1 MTLASAGEPLVRMRG
16 IVKRFP
22 GVLANDHVD
31 FDLLPG
37 EIHALLGENGA
48 GKTTLMNIL
57 YGIYQPDEG
66 EIIVRGRRVRIRSP
80 RDAIRQG
87 IGMVHQHF
95 LLVDK
100 HTVAENLAMGYARSF
115 LNPLKEVKARIR
127 DLGERYGIRV
137 DPDAY
142 VWQLSVGEQQRVEI
156 VKALYPGADILVL
169 DEPTSVLTP
178 QEAEDLFE
186 VLGRMRDDGKGIVFI
201 THKLPEVFRV
211 ADRVTVMRRG
221 RVVGTLPIERAT
233 RESLARMMVG
243 REVVFE
249 LERPP
254 SRPGKPVLVV
264 RDLVVQGDSGRDAV
278 RGISFEVREG
288 EIFGIA
294 GVAGNGQKELVHAIV
309 GLRRVKSGSIRVMG
323 VEVANR
329 SPREIAE
336 LGVGHIPEERL
347 RLGIVPD
354 MSVAENSV
362 LKSYYRPPYRRGVL
376 LDYGEI
382 RRTAE
387 SLIEEYEIDAP
398 SPDARAGLLSGGNI
412 QKLIVGRELTRDPTL
427 IVASNPTF
435 GLDVGATERTRRL
448 LLRKRAE
455 GRAILLVSGDLDE
468 VIQLSDRL
476 AVMYE
481 GRFVGIVE
489 PDRTSRERIGLM
501 MSGSEMEVAQ

>member
-1 MTLASAGEPLVRMRG
+1 MTRASDGEPLVRMEG

-31 FDLLPG
+31 FELLPG

-66 EIIVRGRRVRIRSP
+66 QIFVKGKRVEIRSP
-80 RDAIRQG
+80 KDAIRLG

-100 HTVAENLAMGYARSF
+100 HTVAENLAMGYARSI
-115 LNPLKEVKARIR
+115 LNPLREVKARIR
-127 DLGERYGIRV
+127 DFAEKYGIQV

-142 VWQLSVGEQQRVEI
+142 IWQLSVGEQQKVEI
-156 VKALYPGADILVL
+156 VKALYAGADILIL

-178 QEAEDLFE
+178 QEARDLFN
-186 VLGRMRDDGKGIVFI
+186 VLRRMKKDGKGIVFI
-201 THKLPEVFRV
+201 THKLSEVFEV

-221 RVVGTLPIERAT
+221 RVVGTLRVEEAT
-233 RESLARMMVG
+233 KESLARMMVG
-243 REVVFE
+243 RDVVFE
-249 LERPP
+249 LEKV
-254 SRPGKPVLVV
+254 PGKPGRPVLEV
-264 RDLVVQGDSGRDAV
+264 RDLVVLGDRGREAV
-278 RGISFEVREG
+278 KGVSFEVREG
-288 EIFGIA
+288 EIFGVA
-294 GVAGNGQKELVHAIV
+294 GVAGNGQRELVQAIV
-309 GLRRVKSGSIRVMG
+309 GLRRVKSGSVRVMG
-323 VEVANR
+323 VDATNK

-347 RLGIVPD
+347 KFGIVPD

-362 LKSYYRPPYRRGVL
+362 LKSYYRPPYRKGLL

-387 SLIEEYEIDAP
+387 SLINEYEIAVP
-398 SPDARAGLLSGGNI
+398 SPDTQARLLSGGNM
-412 QKLIVGRELTRDPTL
+412 QKLIVGREIRRDPKL

-435 GLDVGATERTRRL
+435 GLDVGATEYIRKL
-448 LLRKRAE
+448 LLRKRDE

-468 VIQLSDRL
+468 VIQLSDRI
-476 AVMYE
+476 AVMFE
-481 GRFVGIVE
+481 GRFVGIVRPE
-489 PDRTSRERIGLM
+489 EVTREEIGLM
-501 MSGSEMEVAQ
+501 MSGSEVLS

>member
-1 MTLASAGEPLVRMRG
+1 MTRASDGEPLVRMEG

-22 GVLANDHVD
+22 GVLANDHID
-31 FDLLPG
+31 FELLPG

-66 EIIVRGRRVRIRSP
+66 QIFVKGKRVKIRSP
-80 RDAIRQG
+80 KDAIRLG

-115 LNPLKEVKARIR
+115 LNPLREVKARIR
-127 DLGERYGIRV
+127 DFTEKYGIQV

-142 VWQLSVGEQQRVEI
+142 IWQLSVGEQQKVEI
-156 VKALYPGADILVL
+156 VKALYAGADILIL

-178 QEAEDLFE
+178 QEARDLFN
-186 VLGRMRDDGKGIVFI
+186 VLRRMKEDGKGIVFI
-201 THKLPEVFRV
+201 THKLSEVFEV

-221 RVVGTLPIERAT
+221 RVVGTLRVEEAT
-233 RESLARMMVG
+233 KESLARMMVG
-243 REVVFE
+243 RDVVFE
-249 LERPP
+249 LEKV
-254 SRPGKPVLVV
+254 PGKPGRPVLEV
-264 RDLVVQGDSGRDAV
+264 RDLIVLGDRGREAV
-278 RGISFEVREG
+278 KGVSFEVREG
-288 EIFGIA
+288 EIFGVA
-294 GVAGNGQKELVHAIV
+294 GVAGNGQRELVQAIV
-309 GLRRVKSGSIRVMG
+309 GLRRVKSGSVRVIG
-323 VEVANR
+323 VDATNK

-347 RLGIVPD
+347 KFGIIPD

-362 LKSYYRPPYRRGVL
+362 LKSYYRPPYRKGLL

-387 SLIEEYEIDAP
+387 SLINEYEIAVP
-398 SPDARAGLLSGGNI
+398 SPDTQARLLSGGNM
-412 QKLIVGRELTRDPTL
+412 QKLIVGREIRRDPKL

-435 GLDVGATERTRRL
+435 GLDVGATEYIRKL
-448 LLRKRAE
+448 LLRKRDE
-455 GRAILLVSGDLDE
+455 GRAVLLVSGDLDE
-468 VIQLSDRL
+468 VIQLSDRI
-476 AVMYE
+476 AVMFE
-481 GRFVGIVE
+481 GRFVGIVRPE
-489 PDRTSRERIGLM
+489 EVTREEIGLM
-501 MSGSEMEVAQ
+501 MSGSEVLS

>member
-1 MTLASAGEPLVRMRG
+1 MEG

-22 GVLANDHVD
+22 GVLANDHVN
-31 FDLLPG
+31 FELLPG

-57 YGIYQPDEG
+57 YGIYQPDDG
-66 EIIVRGRRVRIRSP
+66 KIFVKGKKVRIRSP
-80 RDAIRQG
+80 RDAIRLG

-115 LNPLKEVKARIR
+115 LNPLREVKDRIR
-127 DLGERYGIRV
+127 DFAEKYGIQV

-142 VWQLSVGEQQRVEI
+142 IWQLSVGEQQKVEI
-156 VKALYPGADILVL
+156 VKALYAGADILIL

-178 QEAEDLFE
+178 QEARDLFN
-186 VLGRMRDDGKGIVFI
+186 VLRRMKEDGKGIVFI
-201 THKLPEVFRV
+201 THKLSEVFEV

-221 RVVGTLPIERAT
+221 RVVGTLRVEEAT
-233 RESLARMMVG
+233 KESLARMMVG
-243 REVVFE
+243 RDVVFE
-249 LERPP
+249 LEKVL
-254 SRPGKPVLVV
+254 GKPGRPVLEVK
-264 RDLVVQGDSGRDAV
+264 DLVVLGDRGREAV
-278 RGISFEVREG
+278 KGVSFEVREG
-288 EIFGIA
+288 EIFGVA
-294 GVAGNGQKELVHAIV
+294 GVAGNGQRELVQAIV
-309 GLRRVKSGSIRVMG
+309 GLRRVKSGSVSVMG
-323 VEVANR
+323 VDATNK

-347 RLGIVPD
+347 KFGIVPD

-362 LKSYYRPPYRRGVL
+362 LKSYYRPPYRRGLL

-387 SLIEEYEIDAP
+387 SLINEYEIAVP
-398 SPDARAGLLSGGNI
+398 SPDTQARLLSGGNM
-412 QKLIVGRELTRDPTL
+412 QKLIVGREIRRDPKL

-435 GLDVGATERTRRL
+435 GLDVGATEYIRKL
-448 LLRKRAE
+448 LLKKRDE

-468 VIQLSDRL
+468 VIQLSDRI
-476 AVMYE
+476 AVMFE
-481 GRFVGIVE
+481 GRFVGVVRPE
-489 PDRTSRERIGLM
+489 EVTREEIGLM
-501 MSGSEMEVAQ
+501 MSGSEVL

>member
-1 MTLASAGEPLVRMRG
+1 MTRASNGEPLVRMEG

-31 FDLLPG
+31 FELLPG

-66 EIIVRGRRVRIRSP
+66 QIFVKGRRVRIRSP
-80 RDAIRQG
+80 RDAIRLG

-100 HTVAENLAMGYARSF
+100 HTVAENLAMGYAKSF
-115 LNPLKEVKARIR
+115 LNPLREVKARIR
-127 DLGERYGIRV
+127 DFTERYGIQV

-142 VWQLSVGEQQRVEI
+142 IWQLSVGEQQKVEI
-156 VKALYPGADILVL
+156 VKALYAGADILIL

-178 QEAEDLFE
+178 QEARDLFN
-186 VLGRMRDDGKGIVFI
+186 VLRRMREDGKGIVFI
-201 THKLPEVFRV
+201 THKLSEVFEV

-221 RVVGTLPIERAT
+221 KVVGTLRVEEAT
-233 RESLARMMVG
+233 KEALARMMVG
-243 REVVFE
+243 RDVVFE
-249 LERPP
+249 LERTPG
-254 SRPGKPVLVV
+254 RPGEPVLEV
-264 RDLVVQGDSGRDAV
+264 RDLTVLGDRGREAV
-278 RGISFEVREG
+278 RGVSFEVREG

-294 GVAGNGQKELVHAIV
+294 GVAGNGQRELVQAIV
-309 GLRRVKSGSIRVMG
+309 GLRRVKSGSVRVTG
-323 VEVANR
+323 VDATNR

-347 RLGIVPD
+347 KFGIVPD

-362 LKSYYRPPYRRGVL
+362 LKSYYRPPYRKGLL

-387 SLIEEYEIDAP
+387 SLINEYEIAVP
-398 SPDARAGLLSGGNI
+398 SPDTRARLLSGGNM
-412 QKLIVGRELTRDPTL
+412 QKLIVGREIRRDPKL

-435 GLDVGATERTRRL
+435 GLDVGATEYIRKL
-448 LLRKRAE
+448 LLRKRDE
-455 GRAILLVSGDLDE
+455 RKAILLVSGDLDE
-468 VIQLSDRL
+468 VIQLSDRI
-476 AVMYE
+476 AVMFE
-481 GRFVGIVE
+481 GRFVGIVRPE
-489 PDRTSRERIGLM
+489 EVTREEIGLM
-501 MSGSEMEVAQ
+501 MSGSEVLP

>member
-1 MTLASAGEPLVRMRG
+1 LTRASDGEPLVRMEG

-31 FDLLPG
+31 FELLPG

-66 EIIVRGRRVRIRSP
+66 QIFVKGKRVEIRSP
-80 RDAIRQG
+80 KDAIRLG

-100 HTVAENLAMGYARSF
+100 HTVAENLAMGYARSI
-115 LNPLKEVKARIR
+115 LNPLREVKARIR
-127 DLGERYGIRV
+127 DFAEKYGIQV

-142 VWQLSVGEQQRVEI
+142 IWQLSVGEQQKVEI
-156 VKALYPGADILVL
+156 VKALYAGADILIL

-178 QEAEDLFE
+178 QEARDLFN
-186 VLGRMRDDGKGIVFI
+186 VLRRMKKDGKGIVFI
-201 THKLPEVFRV
+201 THKLSEVFEV

-221 RVVGTLPIERAT
+221 RVVGTLRVEEAT
-233 RESLARMMVG
+233 KESLARMMVG
-243 REVVFE
+243 RDVVFE
-249 LERPP
+249 LEKV
-254 SRPGKPVLVV
+254 PGKPGRPVLEV
-264 RDLVVQGDSGRDAV
+264 RDLVVLGDRGREAV
-278 RGISFEVREG
+278 KGVSFEVREG
-288 EIFGIA
+288 EIFGVA
-294 GVAGNGQKELVHAIV
+294 GVAGNGQRELVQAIV
-309 GLRRVKSGSIRVMG
+309 GLRRVKSGSVRVMG
-323 VEVANR
+323 VDATNK

-347 RLGIVPD
+347 KFGIVPD

-362 LKSYYRPPYRRGVL
+362 LKSYYRPPYRKGLL

-387 SLIEEYEIDAP
+387 SLINEYEIAVP
-398 SPDARAGLLSGGNI
+398 SPDTQARLLSGGNM
-412 QKLIVGRELTRDPTL
+412 QKLIVGREIRRDPKL

-435 GLDVGATERTRRL
+435 GLDVGATEYIRKL
-448 LLRKRAE
+448 LLRKRDE

-468 VIQLSDRL
+468 VIQLSDRI
-476 AVMYE
+476 AVMFE
-481 GRFVGIVE
+481 GRFVGIVRPE
-489 PDRTSRERIGLM
+489 EVTREEIGLM
-501 MSGSEMEVAQ
+501 MSGSEVLS

>member
-1 MTLASAGEPLVRMRG
+1 MTRGSDGEPLVRMEG

-22 GVLANDHVD
+22 GVLANDHVN
-31 FDLLPG
+31 FELLPG

-57 YGIYQPDEG
+57 YGIYQPDDGKIFVKGKE
-66 EIIVRGRRVRIRSP
+66 VRIRSP
-80 RDAIRQG
+80 RDAIRLG

-115 LNPLKEVKARIR
+115 LNPLREVKDRIR
-127 DLGERYGIRV
+127 DFAEKYGIQV

-142 VWQLSVGEQQRVEI
+142 IWQLSVGEQQKVEI
-156 VKALYPGADILVL
+156 VKALYAGADILIL

-178 QEAEDLFE
+178 QEARDLFN
-186 VLGRMRDDGKGIVFI
+186 VLRRMKEDGKGIVFI
-201 THKLPEVFRV
+201 THKLSEVFEV

-221 RVVGTLPIERAT
+221 RVVGTLRVEEAT
-233 RESLARMMVG
+233 KESLARMMVG
-243 REVVFE
+243 RDVVFE
-249 LERPP
+249 LEKV
-254 SRPGKPVLVV
+254 PGKPGRPVLEV
-264 RDLVVQGDSGRDAV
+264 RDLIVLGDRGREAV
-278 RGISFEVREG
+278 KGISFEVREG
-288 EIFGIA
+288 EIFGVA
-294 GVAGNGQKELVHAIV
+294 GVAGNGQRELVQAIV
-309 GLRRVKSGSIRVMG
+309 GLRRVKSGSVSVMG
-323 VEVANR
+323 VDATNK

-347 RLGIVPD
+347 KFGIVPD

-362 LKSYYRPPYRRGVL
+362 LKSYYRPPYRRGLL

-387 SLIEEYEIDAP
+387 SLINEYEIAVP
-398 SPDARAGLLSGGNI
+398 SPDTQARLLSGGNM
-412 QKLIVGRELTRDPTL
+412 QKLIVGREMRRDPKL

-435 GLDVGATERTRRL
+435 GLDVGATEYIRKL
-448 LLRKRAE
+448 LLKKRDE

-468 VIQLSDRL
+468 VIQLSDRI
-476 AVMYE
+476 AVMFE
-481 GRFVGIVE
+481 GRFVGVVRPE
-489 PDRTSRERIGLM
+489 EVAREEIGLM
-501 MSGSEMEVAQ
+501 MSGSEVLR

>member
-1 MTLASAGEPLVRMRG
+1 MTRASNGEPLVRMEG

-31 FDLLPG
+31 FELLPG

-66 EIIVRGRRVRIRSP
+66 QIFVKGRRVRIRSP
-80 RDAIRQG
+80 RDAIRLG

-100 HTVAENLAMGYARSF
+100 HTVAENLAMGYAKSF
-115 LNPLKEVKARIR
+115 LNPLREVKARIR
-127 DLGERYGIRV
+127 DFTERYGIQV

-142 VWQLSVGEQQRVEI
+142 IWQLSVGEQQKVEI
-156 VKALYPGADILVL
+156 VKALYAGADILIL

-178 QEAEDLFE
+178 QEARDLFN
-186 VLGRMRDDGKGIVFI
+186 VLRRMREDGKGIVFI
-201 THKLPEVFRV
+201 THKLSEVFEV

-221 RVVGTLPIERAT
+221 KVVGTLRVEEAT
-233 RESLARMMVG
+233 KEALARMMVG
-243 REVVFE
+243 RDVVFE
-249 LERPP
+249 LERTPG
-254 SRPGKPVLVV
+254 RPGEPVLEV
-264 RDLVVQGDSGRDAV
+264 RDLTVLGDRGREAV
-278 RGISFEVREG
+278 RGVSFEVREG

-294 GVAGNGQKELVHAIV
+294 GVAGNGQRELVQAIV
-309 GLRRVKSGSIRVMG
+309 GLRRVKSGSVRVMG
-323 VEVANR
+323 VDATNR

-347 RLGIVPD
+347 KFGIVPD

-362 LKSYYRPPYRRGVL
+362 LKSYYRPPYRKGLL

-387 SLIEEYEIDAP
+387 SLINEYEIAVP
-398 SPDARAGLLSGGNI
+398 SPDTRARLLSGGNM
-412 QKLIVGRELTRDPTL
+412 QKLIVGREIRRDPKL

-435 GLDVGATERTRRL
+435 GLDVGATEYIRKL
-448 LLRKRAE
+448 LLRKRDE
-455 GRAILLVSGDLDE
+455 GKAILLVSGDLDE
-468 VIQLSDRL
+468 VIQLSDRI
-476 AVMYE
+476 AVMFE
-481 GRFVGIVE
+481 GRFVGIVRPE
-489 PDRTSRERIGLM
+489 EVTREEIGLM
-501 MSGSEMEVAQ
+501 MSGSEVLP